1 MRSFELGRTSLTTL
15 QHFRE
20 KLPTIN
26 MSDPKALIGARVDVV
41 GYGVGKIESFRK
53 LWSGGS
59 PHTVLFD
66 DGR

>member
-1 MRSFELGRTSLTTL
+1 
-15 QHFRE
+15 
-20 KLPTIN
+20 